1 MTLTLLVLK
10 EKYGGDFESPQPQA
24 DCEQPQ
30 ANVEQQPQADG
41 ERPLRAQKSTICH
54 IDVAPWSLYRVSAQH
69 PKASPLD
76 L

>member
-1 MTLTLLVLK
+1 MTLTLLVLR
-10 EKYGGDFESPQPQA
+10 EKCGGDFESPQPQA
-24 DCEQPQ
+24 DGEQPQ
-30 ANVEQQPQADG
+30 ANVEQPQADG

-54 IDVAPWSLYRVSAQH
+54 IYVAPWSLHRVSAQH